1 MFEKEISFIKSLF
14 NKENIALHEPCFIGN
29 EKKYL
34 LECIDSGFVSSV
46 GEFVTRFEEALKEK
60 TKARFVIATNTGTAA
75 LHIALLANGIDENCE
90 VITQSISFVA
100 TANAIAYTGAKPVFL
115 DIDENTLSLSPKALE
130 HFLENQTYQ
139 KDNLSY
145 NKTTHKPIK
154 ACVIMHT
161 FGLSAH
167 IKAIKELCEKYHI
180 LLIEDAAE
188 ALGSTYENKAL
199 GTFGKCGI
207 LSFNGNKIITG
218 GCGGAILSDDEN
230 LAKLARHLSTTAKI
244 PHPYEYDHD
253 RIAYNYRLCNINAA
267 ILLAGLENLELFL
280 ENKRELAKIYKDF
293 FKNHDKCKFIDEKS
307 NEKSNF
313 WLNTL
318 LFKDENLRNIF
329 LEECLKN
336 NIFVRPVW
344 KSLPSLKA
352 FQNCQSNELINTK
365 KLEKRLINLPS
376 SVRIEIKRNDGCIL
390 YFCHYSFIFLDHI
403 FIVKSF

>member
-188 ALGSTYENKAL
+188 ALGSTYENKTL

-307 NEKSNF
+307 NERSNF

-365 KLEKRLINLPS
+365 NLEKRLVNLPS
-376 SVRIEIKRNDGCIL
+376 SVRIANKKE
-390 YFCHYSFIFLDHI
+390 
-403 FIVKSF
+403 

>member
-145 NKTTHKPIK
+145 NKTTHKLIK

-329 LEECLKN
+329 LEECLEN

-376 SVRIEIKRNDGCIL
+376 SVRIANKKE
-390 YFCHYSFIFLDHI
+390 
-403 FIVKSF
+403 

>member
-1 MFEKEISFIKSLF
+1 MFEKELSFIKSLF

-29 EKKYL
+29 ERKYL

-130 HFLENQTYQ
+130 HFLENETYQ

-167 IKAIKELCEKYHI
+167 IKALKELCEKYRI

-230 LAKLARHLSTTAKI
+230 LAKLAKHLSTTAKI

-253 RIAYNYRLCNINAA
+253 RIAYNYRLCNVNAA
-267 ILLAGLENLELFL
+267 ILLAGLENLEFFL

-293 FKNHDKCKFIDEKS
+293 FKNHNKCEFIDEKN

-318 LFKDENLRNIF
+318 LFKDENLRDIF
-329 LEECLKN
+329 LKECLENK
-336 NIFVRPVW
+336 IFSRPIW

-352 FQNCQSNELINTK
+352 FQNCQSDELINTK
-365 KLEKRLINLPS
+365 NLEKRLVNLPS
-376 SVRIEIKRNDGCIL
+376 SVRRK
-390 YFCHYSFIFLDHI
+390 
-403 FIVKSF
+403 

>member
-14 NKENIALHEPCFIGN
+14 NQENIALHEPCFIGN

-34 LECIDSGFVSSV
+34 LECIDNGFVSSV

-188 ALGSTYENKAL
+188 ALGSTYENKTL

-230 LAKLARHLSTTAKI
+230 LVKLARHLSTTAKI

-376 SVRIEIKRNDGCIL
+376 SVRIANKKE
-390 YFCHYSFIFLDHI
+390 
-403 FIVKSF
+403 

>member
-365 KLEKRLINLPS
+365 NLEKRLVNLPS
-376 SVRIEIKRNDGCIL
+376 SVRRK
-390 YFCHYSFIFLDHI
+390 
-403 FIVKSF
+403 

>member
-60 TKARFVIATNTGTAA
+60 TKTRFVIATNTGTAA
-75 LHIALLANGIDENCE
+75 LHIALLANGVDENCE

-100 TANAIAYTGAKPVFL
+100 TANAIAYTGAKPIFL

-130 HFLENQTYQ
+130 HFLENETYQ

-145 NKTTHKPIK
+145 NKTTHKAIK

-167 IKAIKELCEKYHI
+167 IKALKELCEKYHI

-230 LAKLARHLSTTAKI
+230 LAKLAKHLSTTAKI

-253 RIAYNYRLCNINAA
+253 RIAYNYRLCNVNAA

-293 FKNHDKCKFIDEKS
+293 FKNHDKCEFIDEKS

-318 LFKDENLRNIF
+318 LFKDENLRDIF
-329 LEECLKN
+329 LKECLENK
-336 NIFVRPVW
+336 IFSRPIW

-352 FQNCQSNELINTK
+352 FQNCQSDELINTK
-365 KLEKRLINLPS
+365 NLEKRLVNLPS
-376 SVRIEIKRNDGCIL
+376 SVRRK
-390 YFCHYSFIFLDHI
+390 
-403 FIVKSF
+403 

>member
-1 MFEKEISFIKSLF
+1 MFKKEISFIKSLF

-60 TKARFVIATNTGTAA
+60 TKTRFVIATNTGTAA

-307 NEKSNF
+307 NERSNF

-318 LFKDENLRNIF
+318 LFKNENLRNIF

-376 SVRIEIKRNDGCIL
+376 SVRIANKKE
-390 YFCHYSFIFLDHI
+390 
-403 FIVKSF
+403 

>member
-130 HFLENQTYQ
+130 YFLENQTYQ

-145 NKTTHKPIK
+145 NKTTHKLIK

-318 LFKDENLRNIF
+318 LFKNENLRNIF

-365 KLEKRLINLPS
+365 KLEKRLVNLPS
-376 SVRIEIKRNDGCIL
+376 SVRIANKKE
-390 YFCHYSFIFLDHI
+390 
-403 FIVKSF
+403 

>member
-1 MFEKEISFIKSLF
+1 MFKKEISFIKSLF

-60 TKARFVIATNTGTAA
+60 TKARFAIATNTGTAA

-139 KDNLSY
+139 KDNLNY
-145 NKTTHKPIK
+145 NKTTHKLIK

-329 LEECLKN
+329 LEECLEN

-376 SVRIEIKRNDGCIL
+376 SVRIANKKE
-390 YFCHYSFIFLDHI
+390 
-403 FIVKSF
+403 

>member
-46 GEFVTRFEEALKEK
+46 GEFVTRFEETLKEK

-90 VITQSISFVA
+90 VITQSMSFVA
-100 TANAIAYTGAKPVFL
+100 TANAIAYTGAKPIFL

-130 HFLENQTYQ
+130 HFLENETYQ
-139 KDNLSY
+139 KNSFSY
-145 NKTTHKPIK
+145 NKTTHKAIK

-253 RIAYNYRLCNINAA
+253 MIAYNYRLCNVNAA
-267 ILLAGLENLELFL
+267 ILLAGLENLEPFL

-293 FKNHDKCKFIDEKS
+293 FKNHDKCEFIDEKS

-352 FQNCQSNELINTK
+352 FQDCQSDELINTK
-365 KLEKRLINLPS
+365 NLEKRLVNLPS
-376 SVRIEIKRNDGCIL
+376 SVRRK
-390 YFCHYSFIFLDHI
+390 
-403 FIVKSF
+403 

>member
-60 TKARFVIATNTGTAA
+60 TKTRFVIATNTGTAA

-145 NKTTHKPIK
+145 NKTTHKLIK

-188 ALGSTYENKAL
+188 ALGSTYENKTL

-307 NEKSNF
+307 NERSNF

-318 LFKDENLRNIF
+318 LFKNENLRNIF

-376 SVRIEIKRNDGCIL
+376 SVRIANKKE
-390 YFCHYSFIFLDHI
+390 
-403 FIVKSF
+403 

>member
-230 LAKLARHLSTTAKI
+230 LAKLAKHLSTTAKI

-307 NEKSNF
+307 NERSNF

-318 LFKDENLRNIF
+318 LFKNENLRNIF

-336 NIFVRPVW
+336 NIFVRPIW

-352 FQNCQSNELINTK
+352 FQNCQSDELINTK
-365 KLEKRLINLPS
+365 NLEKRLVNLPS
-376 SVRIEIKRNDGCIL
+376 SVRRN
-390 YFCHYSFIFLDHI
+390 
-403 FIVKSF
+403 

>member
-1 MFEKEISFIKSLF
+1 MFKKEISFIKSLF
-14 NKENIALHEPCFIGN
+14 NQENIALHEPCFIGN

-34 LECIDSGFVSSV
+34 LECIDNGFVSSV

-267 ILLAGLENLELFL
+267 ILFAGLENLELFL

-318 LFKDENLRNIF
+318 LFKNENLRNIF

-376 SVRIEIKRNDGCIL
+376 SVRIANKKE
-390 YFCHYSFIFLDHI
+390 
-403 FIVKSF
+403 

>member
-115 DIDENTLSLSPKALE
+115 DIDENTLSLNPKALE
-130 HFLENQTYQ
+130 YFLENQTYQ

-145 NKTTHKPIK
+145 NKTTHKLIK

-376 SVRIEIKRNDGCIL
+376 SVRIK
-390 YFCHYSFIFLDHI
+390 
-403 FIVKSF
+403 K

>member
-267 ILLAGLENLELFL
+267 ILFAGLENLELFL

-376 SVRIEIKRNDGCIL
+376 SVRIK
-390 YFCHYSFIFLDHI
+390 
-403 FIVKSF
+403 K

>member
-90 VITQSISFVA
+90 VITQSISFIA

-145 NKTTHKPIK
+145 NKTTHKLIK

-318 LFKDENLRNIF
+318 LFKNENLRNIF

-376 SVRIEIKRNDGCIL
+376 SVRIANKKE
-390 YFCHYSFIFLDHI
+390 
-403 FIVKSF
+403 

>member
-34 LECIDSGFVSSV
+34 LECIDNGFVSSV

-230 LAKLARHLSTTAKI
+230 LAKLAKHLSTTAKI

-307 NEKSNF
+307 NERSNF

-318 LFKDENLRNIF
+318 LFKNENLRNIF

-352 FQNCQSNELINTK
+352 FQNCQSDELINTK
-365 KLEKRLINLPS
+365 NLEKRLVNLPS
-376 SVRIEIKRNDGCIL
+376 SVRRN
-390 YFCHYSFIFLDHI
+390 
-403 FIVKSF
+403 

>member
-1 MFEKEISFIKSLF
+1 MFKKEISFIKSLF

-293 FKNHDKCKFIDEKS
+293 FKNHDKSKFIDEKS

-376 SVRIEIKRNDGCIL
+376 SVRIANKKE
-390 YFCHYSFIFLDHI
+390 
-403 FIVKSF
+403 

>member
-1 MFEKEISFIKSLF
+1 MFKKEISFIKSLF
-14 NKENIALHEPCFIGN
+14 NKESIALHEPCFIDN

-34 LECIDSGFVSSV
+34 LKCIDSGFVSSV

-336 NIFVRPVW
+336 NIFVRPIW

-365 KLEKRLINLPS
+365 NLEKRLVNLPS
-376 SVRIEIKRNDGCIL
+376 SVRIK
-390 YFCHYSFIFLDHI
+390 
-403 FIVKSF
+403 K

>member
-75 LHIALLANGIDENCE
+75 LHIALLANGINENCE

-267 ILLAGLENLELFL
+267 ILFAGLENLELFL

-318 LFKDENLRNIF
+318 LFKNENLRNIF

-376 SVRIEIKRNDGCIL
+376 SVRIANKKE
-390 YFCHYSFIFLDHI
+390 
-403 FIVKSF
+403 

>member
-188 ALGSTYENKAL
+188 ALGSTYENKTL

-230 LAKLARHLSTTAKI
+230 LVKLARHLSTTAKI

-267 ILLAGLENLELFL
+267 ILFAGLENLELFL

-318 LFKDENLRNIF
+318 LFKNENLRNIF

-352 FQNCQSNELINTK
+352 FQDCQSNELINTK

-376 SVRIEIKRNDGCIL
+376 SVRIANKKE
-390 YFCHYSFIFLDHI
+390 
-403 FIVKSF
+403 

>member
-14 NKENIALHEPCFIGN
+14 SQENIALHEPCFIGN

-60 TKARFVIATNTGTAA
+60 TKTRFVIATNTGTAA

-145 NKTTHKPIK
+145 NKTTHKLIK

-318 LFKDENLRNIF
+318 LFKNENLRNIF

-365 KLEKRLINLPS
+365 NLEKRLVNLPS
-376 SVRIEIKRNDGCIL
+376 SVRIANKKE
-390 YFCHYSFIFLDHI
+390 
-403 FIVKSF
+403 

>member
-1 MFEKEISFIKSLF
+1 MFKKEISFIKSLF
-14 NKENIALHEPCFIGN
+14 NKKNIALHEPCFIGN

-145 NKTTHKPIK
+145 NKTTHKLIK

-336 NIFVRPVW
+336 NIFVRPIW

-365 KLEKRLINLPS
+365 NLEKRLVNLPS
-376 SVRIEIKRNDGCIL
+376 SVRIANKKE
-390 YFCHYSFIFLDHI
+390 
-403 FIVKSF
+403 

>member
-75 LHIALLANGIDENCE
+75 LHIALLANGIGENCE

-188 ALGSTYENKAL
+188 ALGSTYENKTL

-230 LAKLARHLSTTAKI
+230 LAKLVRHLSTTAKI

-318 LFKDENLRNIF
+318 LFKNENLRNIF

-376 SVRIEIKRNDGCIL
+376 SVRIANKKE
-390 YFCHYSFIFLDHI
+390 
-403 FIVKSF
+403 

>member
-167 IKAIKELCEKYHI
+167 IKALKELCEKYHI

-253 RIAYNYRLCNINAA
+253 MIAYNYRLCNVNAA
-267 ILLAGLENLELFL
+267 ILLAGLENLEPFL

-293 FKNHDKCKFIDEKS
+293 FKNHDKCEFIDEKS

-352 FQNCQSNELINTK
+352 FQDCQSDELINTK
-365 KLEKRLINLPS
+365 NLEKRLVNLPS
-376 SVRIEIKRNDGCIL
+376 SVRIANKKE
-390 YFCHYSFIFLDHI
+390 
-403 FIVKSF
+403 

>member
-376 SVRIEIKRNDGCIL
+376 SVRIKE
-390 YFCHYSFIFLDHI
+390 
-403 FIVKSF
+403 

>member
-1 MFEKEISFIKSLF
+1 MFKKEISFIKSLF

-267 ILLAGLENLELFL
+267 ILFAGLENLELFL

-318 LFKDENLRNIF
+318 LFKNENLRNIF

-352 FQNCQSNELINTK
+352 FQNCQSDELINTK
-365 KLEKRLINLPS
+365 NLEKRLVNLPS
-376 SVRIEIKRNDGCIL
+376 SVRIANKKE
-390 YFCHYSFIFLDHI
+390 
-403 FIVKSF
+403 

>member
-1 MFEKEISFIKSLF
+1 MFKKEISFIKSLF

-34 LECIDSGFVSSV
+34 LKCIDSGFVSSV

-336 NIFVRPVW
+336 NIFVRPIW

-365 KLEKRLINLPS
+365 NLEKRLVNLPS
-376 SVRIEIKRNDGCIL
+376 SVRIK
-390 YFCHYSFIFLDHI
+390 
-403 FIVKSF
+403 K

>member
-14 NKENIALHEPCFIGN
+14 NKKNIALHEPCFIGN

-34 LECIDSGFVSSV
+34 LECIDNGFVSSV

-100 TANAIAYTGAKPVFL
+100 TANAITYTGAKPVFL

-336 NIFVRPVW
+336 NIFVRPIW

-365 KLEKRLINLPS
+365 NLEKRLVNLPS
-376 SVRIEIKRNDGCIL
+376 SVRIANKKE
-390 YFCHYSFIFLDHI
+390 
-403 FIVKSF
+403 

>member
-1 MFEKEISFIKSLF
+1 MFKKEISFIKSLF

-376 SVRIEIKRNDGCIL
+376 SVRIANK
-390 YFCHYSFIFLDHI
+390 
-403 FIVKSF
+403 

>member
-1 MFEKEISFIKSLF
+1 MFKKEISFIKSLF

-60 TKARFVIATNTGTAA
+60 TKTRFVIATNTGTAA

-318 LFKDENLRNIF
+318 LFKNENLRNIF

-365 KLEKRLINLPS
+365 NLEKRLVNLPS
-376 SVRIEIKRNDGCIL
+376 SVRIK
-390 YFCHYSFIFLDHI
+390 
-403 FIVKSF
+403 K

>member
-188 ALGSTYENKAL
+188 ALGSTYENTAL

-267 ILLAGLENLELFL
+267 ILFAGLENLELFL

-318 LFKDENLRNIF
+318 LFKNENLRNIF

-352 FQNCQSNELINTK
+352 FQDCQSDELINTK
-365 KLEKRLINLPS
+365 NLEKRLVNLPS
-376 SVRIEIKRNDGCIL
+376 SVRRK
-390 YFCHYSFIFLDHI
+390 
-403 FIVKSF
+403 

>member
-139 KDNLSY
+139 KNSFSY
-145 NKTTHKPIK
+145 NKTTHKAIK

-267 ILLAGLENLELFL
+267 ILFAGLENLELFL

-318 LFKDENLRNIF
+318 LFKNENLRNIF

-376 SVRIEIKRNDGCIL
+376 SVRIANKKE
-390 YFCHYSFIFLDHI
+390 
-403 FIVKSF
+403 

>member
-75 LHIALLANGIDENCE
+75 LHIALLANSIDENCE

-145 NKTTHKPIK
+145 NKTTHKLIK

-376 SVRIEIKRNDGCIL
+376 SIRIANKKE
-390 YFCHYSFIFLDHI
+390 
-403 FIVKSF
+403 

>member
-293 FKNHDKCKFIDEKS
+293 FKNHDKCEFIDEKS

-352 FQNCQSNELINTK
+352 FQDCQSDELINTK
-365 KLEKRLINLPS
+365 NLEKRLVNLPS
-376 SVRIEIKRNDGCIL
+376 SVRRK
-390 YFCHYSFIFLDHI
+390 
-403 FIVKSF
+403 

>member
-1 MFEKEISFIKSLF
+1 MFKKEISFIKSLF

-34 LECIDSGFVSSV
+34 LKCIDSGFVSSV

-60 TKARFVIATNTGTAA
+60 TKTRFVIATNTGTAA

-145 NKTTHKPIK
+145 NKTTHKLIK

-230 LAKLARHLSTTAKI
+230 LTKLARHLSTTAKI

-318 LFKDENLRNIF
+318 LFKNENLRNIF

-376 SVRIEIKRNDGCIL
+376 SVRIANKNLGL
-390 YFCHYSFIFLDHI
+390 S
-403 FIVKSF
+403 

>member
-1 MFEKEISFIKSLF
+1 MFKKEISFIKSLF

-75 LHIALLANGIDENCE
+75 LHIGLLANGIDENCE

-267 ILLAGLENLELFL
+267 ILFAGLENLELFL

-318 LFKDENLRNIF
+318 LFKNENLRNIF

-376 SVRIEIKRNDGCIL
+376 SVRIK
-390 YFCHYSFIFLDHI
+390 
-403 FIVKSF
+403 K

>member
-267 ILLAGLENLELFL
+267 ILFAGLENLELFL

-307 NEKSNF
+307 NERSNF

-318 LFKDENLRNIF
+318 LFKNENLRNIF

-376 SVRIEIKRNDGCIL
+376 SVRIK
-390 YFCHYSFIFLDHI
+390 
-403 FIVKSF
+403 K

>member
-60 TKARFVIATNTGTAA
+60 TKTRFVIATNTGTAA

-100 TANAIAYTGAKPVFL
+100 TANAIAYTGAKPIFL

-130 HFLENQTYQ
+130 HFLENETYQ

-167 IKAIKELCEKYHI
+167 IKALKELCEKYRI

-253 RIAYNYRLCNINAA
+253 RIAYNYRLCNVNAA
-267 ILLAGLENLELFL
+267 ILLAGLENLEFFL

-293 FKNHDKCKFIDEKS
+293 FKNHNKCEFIDEKS

-318 LFKDENLRNIF
+318 LFKDENLRDIF
-329 LEECLKN
+329 LKECLENK
-336 NIFVRPVW
+336 IFSRPIW

-352 FQNCQSNELINTK
+352 FQNCQSDELINTK
-365 KLEKRLINLPS
+365 NLEKRLVNLPS
-376 SVRIEIKRNDGCIL
+376 SVRRK
-390 YFCHYSFIFLDHI
+390 
-403 FIVKSF
+403 